1 MRVSNPFHWKH
12 YKRLILVPLV
22 MLAVS
27 LFFIFVWPK
36 NTYGLDL
43 KGGTLITV
51 YTDAQPDAG
60 LLKQKL
66 AQFSSNVEIRT
77 FSSPDGQNGL
87 EIELAPSESLEAAGA
102 AVREL
107 DTVKGDYDRAAV
119 DVGILESSVASG
131 SAPPSQLE
139 DARKKLAELDSKLLA
154 DSQALQKQLGL
165 PQPPS
170 PGALAAYQYAR
181 DEYSERQ
188 ETYQGSVIAAV
199 GEVVPVSSYSA
210 REVGSS
216 LSRFFFQKAT
226 EILVFSFLLSSLV
239 VFVIFRSFLPSFA
252 VVFGAVS
259 DVVITLGIMALIGL
273 PLSLPSFAA
282 LLMLIAFSLD
292 TDVLLTVRVLKRSDG
307 TPEERAFEAMKAGFM
322 INIATVA
329 AYGVLLV
336 ISMYLQIQTYFQIA
350 SVAVIGGIVD
360 FVATWFGNAVLI
372 LHYYKRK

>member
-1 MRVSNPFHWKH
+1 MRISNPFHWKH

-27 LFFIFVWPK
+27 LFLIFVWPK

-43 KGGTLITV
+43 KGGTLVTV

-60 LLKQKL
+60 LLRQKL
-66 AQFSSNVEIRT
+66 AQFSPNVEIRT
-77 FSSPDGQNGL
+77 FSSPDGQTGL

-139 DARKKLAELDSKLLA
+139 DARKKLADLDSKLLA
-154 DSQALQKQLGL
+154 NSRALQKQLGI
-165 PQPPS
+165 PP
-170 PGALAAYQYAR
+170 ALSSSAAAEYQYAR
-181 DEYSERQ
+181 DEYSKRQ

-199 GEVVPVSSYSA
+199 REVVPVSSYSA

-216 LSRFFFQKAT
+216 LSRFFFQKTT
-226 EILVFSFLLSSLV
+226 EILVFSFVLSALV
-239 VFVIFRSFLPSFA
+239 VFVIFRSLLPSFA

-259 DVVITLGIMALIGL
+259 DVVITLGIMALLGL
-273 PLSLPSFAA
+273 PLSLSSFAA
-282 LLMLIAFSLD
+282 LLMIIAFSLD

-307 TPEERAFEAMKAGFM
+307 TPEERAFEAMKVGFM
-322 INIATVA
+322 INIATVV
-329 AYGVLLV
+329 AYGVLLA
-336 ISMYLQIQTYFQIA
+336 ISMYLQISTYFQIA

-360 FVATWFGNAVLI
+360 FVVTFGNAVFI